1 MAGYGRTARL
11 YFYPRSPCGERL
23 ATSAAVASPK
33 NFYPRSPCGE
43 RLASSYGH
51 FRDLQISIHALL
63 AESDHPCGRLYP
75 VQLHISIHALLAESD
90 LRIPSTKST
99 LPVFLSTLS
108 LRRATS
114 CRRCEYLHWWIS
126 IHALLAESDIRREI
140 SLMRPYAFLS
150 TLSLRRA
157 TKLVQLSPLQYGY
170 FYPRSPCGERRGVIS
185 PKEAQHDFYPRSP
198 CGERL
203 QAIVPLIQ
211 DAVISIH
218 ALLAE
223 SDGHPS
229 SVKSL
234 IIISIHALLAESDR
248 NGHPDTRQR
257 DAISIHALLAESDLN
272 LATS

>member
-126 IHALLAESDIRREI
+126 IHALLAESDAGSVSGI
-140 SLMRPYAFLS
+140 SS
-150 TLSLRRA
+150 
-157 TKLVQLSPLQYGY
+157 G
-170 FYPRSPCGERRGVIS
+170 I
-185 PKEAQHDFYPRSP
+185 
-198 CGERL
+198 
-203 QAIVPLIQ
+203 
-211 DAVISIH
+211 
-218 ALLAE
+218 
-223 SDGHPS
+223 
-229 SVKSL
+229 
-234 IIISIHALLAESDR
+234 
-248 NGHPDTRQR
+248 
-257 DAISIHALLAESDLN
+257 AISIHALLAESDALTASSACYRRGFLSTHSLRRATQKHDQYDN
-272 LATS
+272 ANSISIHPLLAERDGRPQCAGRQDGNFYPRSPCGERPWALACAALA

>member
-99 LPVFLSTLS
+99 LPVFLSTFS

-170 FYPRSPCGERRGVIS
+170 FYPRSPCGERRLIS
-185 PKEAQHDFYPRSP
+185 DEVNANN
-198 CGERL
+198 
-203 QAIVPLIQ
+203 
-211 DAVISIH
+211 VISIH

>member
-170 FYPRSPCGERRGVIS
+170 FYPRSPCGERR
-185 PKEAQHDFYPRSP
+185 
-198 CGERL
+198 
-203 QAIVPLIQ
+203 
-211 DAVISIH
+211 
-218 ALLAE
+218 
-223 SDGHPS
+223 DGTHY
-229 SVKSL
+229 
-234 IIISIHALLAESDR
+234 
-248 NGHPDTRQR
+248 
-257 DAISIHALLAESDLN
+257 
-272 LATS
+272 

>member
-1 MAGYGRTARL
+1 MWAIISRSTAH
-11 YFYPRSPCGERL
+11 FYPRSPCGERPEDTKHKIYI
-23 ATSAAVASPK
+23 A
-33 NFYPRSPCGE
+33 G
-43 RLASSYGH
+43 
-51 FRDLQISIHALL
+51 ISIHALL
-63 AESDHPCGRLYP
+63 AESD
-75 VQLHISIHALLAESD
+75 QLPEMRVSAL
-90 LRIPSTKST
+90 
-99 LPVFLSTLS
+99 V
-108 LRRATS
+108 
-114 CRRCEYLHWWIS
+114 
-126 IHALLAESDIRREI
+126 
-140 SLMRPYAFLS
+140 
-150 TLSLRRA
+150 
-157 TKLVQLSPLQYGY
+157 
-170 FYPRSPCGERRGVIS
+170 
-185 PKEAQHDFYPRSP
+185 DFYPRSP